1 MKVLLDTHILIW
13 LHRNDE
19 KLSQKARKIILNP
32 QNEIFYST
40 INIWEAQL
48 KYLKHPDSFQFS
60 GEHLDKLSLKANL
73 SCLYIKPSHVIALG
87 TLTYSKNA
95 PKLHNDPFDRM
106 LICQAKVE
114 NMFLMTH
121 DSLIPYYDE
130 DFIIPV

>member
-1 MKVLLDTHILIW
+1 MKILLDTHILIW
-13 LHRNDE
+13 LHQND
-19 KLSQKARKIILNP
+19 KRLSQKARKIILNP
-32 QNEIFYST
+32 QNDIFYSS

-48 KYLKHPDSFQFS
+48 KHLKYPDSFQFS

-73 SCLYIKPSHVIALG
+73 SCLYVKPNHVTALG
-87 TLTYSKNA
+87 TLTYSKKA
-95 PKLHNDPFDRM
+95 PKIHNDPFDRM

-130 DFIIPV
+130 NFIISV